1 VRLLFDERVGDVR
14 HEQEWEAV
22 FFPLEE
28 AFDPES
34 AALVDH
40 DARDFS
46 ANAPE
51 DATYLLDAVPLDR
64 SDFFR
69 SVEREIEEQ
78 LFREET
84 LHLLKNE
91 SLRLYSRPGES
102 EEQFRARCLSEAE
115 DRADGEAE
123 KLRDRYETKLKS
135 ARRKLDE
142 AERRIRELDVEVGQR
157 KQQEVIAG
165 AGEVL
170 SMFLG
175 GRRRVRS
182 LSGMSSRRGQVRRS
196 QERLQT
202 AAEKAEDQEETIAEL
217 ESSLQE
223 ELDEIWERWKEAAA
237 ELDPFEVPLE
247 RSDVSLDELILF
259 WAPEA

>member
-1 VRLLFDERVGDVR
+1 M
-14 HEQEWEAV
+14 
-22 FFPLEE
+22 
-28 AFDPES
+28 
-34 AALVDH
+34 
-40 DARDFS
+40 
-46 ANAPE
+46 
-51 DATYLLDAVPLDR
+51 LDAVPLDR
-64 SDFFR
+64 ADFFR
-69 SVEREIEEQ
+69 SVERDIEER

-91 SLRLYSRPGES
+91 SLKLFSRPGES
-102 EEQFRARCLSEAE
+102 EDQFRARCLSEAE
-115 DRADGEAE
+115 NRADSEAE

-135 ARRKLDE
+135 ARRRLED

-157 KQQEVIAG
+157 KQQEVISG

-196 QERLQT
+196 QERLRT

-217 ESSLQE
+217 EASLQE
-223 ELDEIWERWKEAAA
+223 EIDEIWARWKAAA
-237 ELDPFEVPLE
+237 TELDAFEVPLE
-247 RSDVSLDELILF
+247 RSDVSLDDLVLF